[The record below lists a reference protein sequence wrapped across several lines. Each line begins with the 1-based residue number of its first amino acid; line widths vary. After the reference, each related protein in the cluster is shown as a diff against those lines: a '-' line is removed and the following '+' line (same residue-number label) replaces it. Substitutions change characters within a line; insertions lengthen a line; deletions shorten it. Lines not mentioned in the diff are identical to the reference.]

1 MAAATTPAIGED
13 RVTGIKALLSI
24 AIVCAVLLL
33 LFAVRAATNDSE
45 QYAVT
50 LTVVAVVL
58 VAVAGF
64 ALRALPARDTTA
76 RRAAIATGVLMVLLA
91 VPAVQIWVGI
101 AMGIAGVGLLFVV
114 FSPEV
119 ER

>member
-1 MAAATTPAIGED
+1 MAPAITED
-13 RVTGIKALLSI
+13 RVTGIKALLST
-24 AIVCAVLLL
+24 AIVLAILVL
-33 LFAVRAATNDSE
+33 LFAVRAATDGSE

-50 LTVVAVVL
+50 LTVVGVVL
-58 VAVAGF
+58 LAVAGF
-64 ALRALPARDTTA
+64 SLRALPARDVRA
-76 RRAAIATGVLMVLLA
+76 RRGAIATGVLLVVLA

-114 FSPEV
+114 FSSEV

>member
-1 MAAATTPAIGED
+1 MPPATPAAITED
-13 RVTGIKALLSI
+13 RVTGIKGLLGVAI
-24 AIVCAVLLL
+24 ACAVLVL

-50 LTVVAVVL
+50 LTVVGVVL
-58 VAVAGF
+58 LVVAVL
-64 ALRALPARDTTA
+64 ALRALPARDTRA
-76 RRAAIATGVLMVLLA
+76 RRLAIATGVLMLVLA

-101 AMGIAGVGLLFVV
+101 AMGIAGVGLLFVI
-114 FSPEV
+114 FSKEV

>member
-1 MAAATTPAIGED
+1 MPPGTTPAITED
-13 RVTGIKALLSI
+13 RVTGIKALLSVAI
-24 AIVCAVLLL
+24 ACAVVVL
-33 LFAVRAATNDSE
+33 LFAVRSATTDRE

-50 LTVVAVVL
+50 LTVVGLVL
-58 VAVAGF
+58 LAVAGL
-64 ALRALPARDTTA
+64 ALRALPARDVRA
-76 RRAAIATGVLMVLLA
+76 RRLAIATGVLMILLA

-114 FSPEV
+114 FSKEV

>member
-1 MAAATTPAIGED
+1 MAGATTPAISED
-13 RVTGIKALLSI
+13 RVTGIKLLLSVAI
-24 AIVCAVLLL
+24 ACAVVLL

-58 VAVAGF
+58 LAVAGF
-64 ALRALPARDTTA
+64 ARRALPTRDVAA
-76 RRAAIATGVLMVLLA
+76 RRAAIATGVLMILLA

-101 AMGIAGVGLLFVV
+101 VMGIAGVGLLFVI
-114 FSPEV
+114 FSKEAGT
-119 ER
+119 